1 MRAGSDRVNYAEA
14 VAAGRV
20 GGASRRATGFAV
32 TVLCLLL
39 AVRISDVLRNGQPG
53 QVPFTVALF
62 VLPLLYA
69 VPGSRRLLN
78 RHRWPVLAVQ
88 AVLTAVPFAVFGGRW
103 QIGIGGLLAG
113 LVLLMMRGRVWWLLA
128 GGLLAAEVTVRAAA
142 TGLPYA
148 PAWYGV
154 VGVVTFYVDDALV
167 FFGMVRLAQIIG
179 EVEQARSQAAD
190 LAVGRERLRAAEA
203 LQAAVGQRLAGIAAQ
218 AAAARRALFRDAARA
233 REQIAAAGITAREAV
248 ARARAVPA
256 GPPRPEPAAAP
267 AGRAVIGTRLAQAVL
282 VTAVLMFAAANT
294 GDVVV
299 LHFGA
304 WLTAVAI
311 GDIVLIAALQL
322 YHSRPRESRRR
333 PGAWPVTLAL
343 QAMLVYAFSF
353 SFTDF
358 SGGLMAPFLAGSILL
373 LIPGWRRWAGYAAVV
388 ASSSVLYAALPSRE
402 LPVLV
407 GSRLFDA
414 LFFAAIT
421 AEFGLLVYGL
431 SRLAGLARQLEE
443 LHGELAR
450 MAAVQERL
458 RVARDVHDLLGLG
471 LSAVALK
478 ADLIGAL
485 IGRDDA
491 RAAAEIG
498 EMGRICAAAR
508 ADIRLVTGQDRRL
521 SLPAELASAREILAS
536 AGIEVRAD
544 IPDGPLP
551 AAADEVLAPVLRE
564 AVTNVLRHS
573 AARTCLIE
581 LTADGGALRLHVAN
595 DGATQQPT
603 AGLLTAG
610 GGGRGLANLN
620 ARVRSAG
627 GQLASR
633 LAGGR
638 FDLTAEIPPSRGRRP
653 PGGLGRRRRPPL
665 PGPAPGWPA
674 GHR

>member
-1 MRAGSDRVNYAEA
+1 
-14 VAAGRV
+14 
-20 GGASRRATGFAV
+20 
-32 TVLCLLL
+32 
-39 AVRISDVLRNGQPG
+39 
-53 QVPFTVALF
+53 
-62 VLPLLYA
+62 
-69 VPGSRRLLN
+69 
-78 RHRWPVLAVQ
+78 
-88 AVLTAVPFAVFGGRW
+88 
-103 QIGIGGLLAG
+103 
-113 LVLLMMRGRVWWLLA
+113 
-128 GGLLAAEVTVRAAA
+128 
-142 TGLPYA
+142 
-148 PAWYGV
+148 
-154 VGVVTFYVDDALV
+154 VDDAVV
-167 FFGMVRLAQIIG
+167 FFGMVRLAQIVG

-190 LAVGRERLRAAEA
+190 LAVGRERLQAAEA

-218 AAAARRALFRDAARA
+218 AAAARRALSRDAARA

-248 ARARAVPA
+248 AEARAVVA
-256 GPPRPEPAAAP
+256 GSPRPEPTAAP
-267 AGRAVIGTRLAQAVL
+267 AGGAVIGTRLAQAVL
-282 VTAVLMFAAANT
+282 VTAVLMFATANT

-322 YHSRPRESRRR
+322 YHSRPARDSRRR
-333 PGAWPVTLAL
+333 LGAWPVTLGL
-343 QAMLVYAFSF
+343 QAVLVYAFSF

-358 SGGLMAPFLAGSILL
+358 SGGLMAPFLAGSVLL
-373 LIPGWRRWAGYAAVV
+373 LVPGWRRWAGYAAVV
-388 ASSSVLYAALPSRE
+388 ASSSVLYAALPSHD
-402 LPVLV
+402 LPALI
-407 GSRLFDA
+407 GPRPFYA

-421 AEFGLLVYGL
+421 AELGLLVYGL
-431 SRLAGLARQLEE
+431 SRLAGLARQLEG

-450 MAAVQERL
+450 VAAVQERL

-491 RAAAEIG
+491 RAAAEIR

-508 ADIRLVTGQDRRL
+508 TDIRLVTGQGRRL

-544 IPDGPLP
+544 ISDGPLP
-551 AAADEVLAPVLRE
+551 EAADEVLGPVLRE
-564 AVTNVLRHS
+564 AVTNILRHS

-595 DGATQQPT
+595 DGAPQQRA
-603 AGLLTAG
+603 AGLLTSG
-610 GGGRGLANLN
+610 DGGRGLANLN
-620 ARVRSAG
+620 ARVRAAG

-633 LAGGR
+633 LADGQ
-638 FDLTAEIPPSRGRRP
+638 FDLTAEIPLSGGQRPPAGLGRLRRP
-653 PGGLGRRRRPPL
+653 PPPS
-665 PGPAPGWPA
+665 PAPGWPA